1 MRKARGVVLLVIG
14 SSLSA
19 CIAAVARFVAR
30 VCVRLRVGFR
40 QPFIT
45 EMLS

>member
-19 CIAAVARFVAR
+19 CITAVARFGAR
-30 VCVRLRVGFR
+30 VCVRLRAGFC
-40 QPFIT
+40 QPFIK
-45 EMLS
+45 EMSS